1 MAHFECLKCKY
12 CEIRL
17 NENDQYYYD
26 LNENLLCKKCTI
38 ENYKSNNSNRVKRL
52 VKCSDRLSSKQ
63 KEMIKKK
70 VLLVENFDDLN
81 LDLDDLATRID
92 CSIKSLLK
100 YVDKQFNKKSI
111 KLINIEEEKKRNE
124 DGNNLIALDVDDM
137 MEQLRKMDKTI
148 APNKNPFN
156 FV

>member
-1 MAHFECLKCKY
+1 
-12 CEIRL
+12 
-17 NENDQYYYD
+17 
-26 LNENLLCKKCTI
+26 
-38 ENYKSNNSNRVKRL
+38 
-52 VKCSDRLSSKQ
+52 
-63 KEMIKKK
+63 MIKKK

>member
-1 MAHFECLKCKY
+1 MECLKCQL
-12 CEIRL
+12 CRIGL
-17 NENDQYYYD
+17 NENDQYYFD

-38 ENYKSNNSNRVKRL
+38 ENYKSSNSKMKRL
-52 VKCSDRLSSKQ
+52 MKSSDRLSSKQ

-81 LDLDDLATRID
+81 LDLDSLATRID

-111 KLINIEEEKKRNE
+111 KLINIDEKNHRGE
-124 DGNNLIALDVDDM
+124 DENNLIALDVDNM
-137 MEQLRKMDKTI
+137 MEQLKKMDKTI

>member
-1 MAHFECLKCKY
+1 
-12 CEIRL
+12 
-17 NENDQYYYD
+17 
-26 LNENLLCKKCTI
+26 
-38 ENYKSNNSNRVKRL
+38 
-52 VKCSDRLSSKQ
+52 
-63 KEMIKKK
+63 MIKKK

-81 LDLDDLATRID
+81 LDLDSLATRID

-111 KLINIEEEKKRNE
+111 KLINIDEKNHRGE
-124 DGNNLIALDVDDM
+124 DENNLIALDVDNM
-137 MEQLRKMDKTI
+137 MEQLKKMDKTI